1 MTDITRRGALRL
13 AGALGLSTAAAGLLA
28 RAAVAD
34 EVLKI
39 GVIYVSPI
47 ADIGWTKQHN
57 DAALAIKTAFG
68 DKVELSVVDS
78 MWEPQAIER
87 VLAGMVA
94 EGVKL
99 VFATSFSHST
109 PVQKAAAKHKGVIFE
124 HCSGLKHGDNLGT
137 FEAKYYEGTYLAG
150 LAGGRM
156 TQSGKMGFVGG
167 YPIPDIVGPANA
179 LLLGARA
186 ARPDM
191 TCQVIFLNSW
201 FDPGKEKAATETLV
215 NQGCDVICSMTDT
228 ATGVQSAEAGGAWSI
243 GYASDMSSFGPE
255 RHLTAFMLDWS
266 SVYIDAAK
274 RVMEG
279 TWTSEVRWNG
289 LAEGVV
295 KMSPYNDKIPAD
307 VQAELAAA
315 EVEIA
320 SGALHPFA
328 GEVRDQKGAV
338 RAEAGRRLSDGDIRS
353 INWFVEGMIGSI
365 G

>member
-13 AGALGLSTAAAGLLA
+13 AGALGLSTAASGLLA
-28 RAAVAD
+28 NAATAD

-57 DAALAIKTAFG
+57 DAALAIKAAFG
-68 DKVELSVVDS
+68 DKVSLSVVDS

-94 EGVKL
+94 DGAKL
-99 VFATSFSHST
+99 IFATSFSHST
-109 PVQKAAAKHKGVIFE
+109 PVQKAAAKHPDVVFE
-124 HCSGLKHGDNLGT
+124 HCSGLKHAANLGT

-156 TQSGKMGFVGG
+156 TKTGKMGFVGG

-179 LLLGARA
+179 LLLGARSV
-186 ARPDM
+186 RPDM

-228 ATGVQSAEAGGAWSI
+228 ATGVQTAEAGGAWSI
-243 GYASDMSSFGPE
+243 GYASDMSAFGPE
-255 RHLTAFMLDWS
+255 RHLTAFTLDWS
-266 SVYIDAAK
+266 SIYVGAAK

-279 TWTSEVRWNG
+279 TWISETRWDG

-295 KMSPYNDKIPAD
+295 KMSPYNSKIPAEAL
-307 VQAELAAA
+307 AELAAA
-315 EVEIA
+315 EADIA
-320 SGALHPFA
+320 SGARHPFA
-328 GEVRDQKGAV
+328 GELRDQSGAV
-338 RAEAGRRLSDGDIRS
+338 RAAAGSRLSDADIRS
-353 INWFVEGMIGSI
+353 TNWFVEGMIGSI